1 MAPNSLTL
9 GFRANRGNTPAQTPR
24 IPMIAAMNGVQAPGN
39 INMSDIIMIRAPVRN
54 PIAGPKAKPVTNV
67 RVSVRPILIR
77 MPKNGVG
84 LLKAKFPSTI
94 LPTAPTAIKAAVEVT
109 CFDVN
114 VRLSLQR
121 HGWII
126 HPAKK
131 PVVYSTLTFPI
142 ISSEQGCYEIL
153 PLKVGTVTSKSVC
166 ASLGARTREPKTQTR
181 EALLKGLPWIVVGSL
196 FVCVRTSIP
205 HTPLLVRELEKQF
218 TETVHYRES
227 KRILDIMDRVVTNR
241 GIQRSD
247 IIREATRYFL
257 ADNSQLTEQ
266 ERIDV
271 GSKIVDPTKR
281 VEANEPSKSDPKFRP
296 SR

>member
-1 MAPNSLTL
+1 
-9 GFRANRGNTPAQTPR
+9 
-24 IPMIAAMNGVQAPGN
+24 MIAAMNGVQAPGN

-84 LLKAKFPSTI
+84 LLKAKFPNTI

-126 HPAKK
+126 HPSKK

-196 FVCVRTSIP
+196 FVCVCAPAYPT
-205 HTPLLVRELEKQF
+205 HLYWCV
-218 TETVHYRES
+218 
-227 KRILDIMDRVVTNR
+227 N
-241 GIQRSD
+241 QRSNLRRRFTTENRSGSSTSW
-247 IIREATRYFL
+247 IAWPPTAESNAAT
-257 ADNSQLTEQ
+257 
-266 ERIDV
+266 
-271 GSKIVDPTKR
+271 
-281 VEANEPSKSDPKFRP
+281 
-296 SR
+296 